1 MLKIIMD
8 IDRLIKYYNKFK
20 YGEELYHKLMLKRV
34 RKILLISTFYNAL
47 SLEEETKFS
56 EQIIGG
62 YHQFSLTSIPK
73 VTNAINAKH
82 AIRLLEKEEFDMV
95 ISTSRIGE
103 PDPFKL
109 SEIVKKKYP
118 DSVFLLLLTETFELK
133 KINISRF
140 RYIDNVF
147 LWTGNP
153 ALFLAMIKSVEDLW
167 NAPFDTKEG
176 GISVILLVEDS
187 INFYSIY
194 LPELYK
200 ELMVQTQ
207 KLITEESN
215 NDIKYLRMRSRP
227 KILFAK
233 NLEEA
238 KELLEKY
245 KDYLL
250 CVITD
255 LELQGENHAGLELI
269 DIVKNSSPYVP
280 VLAQSSDSELLRE
293 AHKKGVEVSHKNTPF
308 ILNDFHNFLVNK
320 CGFGD
325 FVFRNGSGDEVYT
338 VKTLAEFEKKLAEI
352 PIEVFEYHK
361 KNKHFC
367 TWLAA
372 RGELTLAKKLRKIK
386 TNKFKSS
393 EHHRKFLLNVL
404 KNLRKKEIKGKILNF
419 SENSF
424 DDEYPIYKI
433 GDGSLGG
440 KGRGLSFLNAILA
453 VANIKK
459 KFSGAIIDIPK
470 TFIVCTSFFD
480 QFIED
485 NYLYLDYDYHNDDE
499 IAGFFKEA
507 KLPKSLNEFLL
518 KILNKI
524 TNPIV
529 VRSSGLLEDSQF
541 HPFAGVYKSVMLP
554 NNHEDINVRL
564 EQLSD
569 AVKLV
574 YASVYFKESRA
585 YINRIGLKLEEE
597 KMAVIIQEIV
607 GKENENYFYPDFSGV
622 AQSYN
627 YYPISYITNR
637 DGVAVVGVGLGSF
650 VVEGEKAYRFC
661 PKYPEVKYIEDEDIL
676 KLTQSNFFALDI
688 SKKDEKCDSED
699 SFIVKLPINVAKE
712 HGRLFYTAST
722 WDYIN
727 QRIEPGISSKGPI
740 IINFENILKYEY
752 LPLAKILTE
761 ILELCEAAL
770 GAPVEIEFAVNI
782 GEINCFH
789 LLQVRPLTTYD
800 QIEMIDIDSIDKD
813 KIFLLSKSGC
823 GNGVIDEIYYIVY
836 IEPDLFDNT
845 KTNEMKNDISKI
857 NEILKSKDNYYLL
870 IGPGRW
876 GSRDKFLGISV
887 DWNDISNAKAIVEV
901 GFKDFDIEPS
911 QGTHFMHNVIS
922 MNIGYFNI
930 PYYSNDNS
938 FIDWEWLK
946 SKKVEIKGEFCKVV
960 KLSKPLKIIM
970 DGKKCK
976 YAILKGDF

>member
-1 MLKIIMD
+1 MD
-8 IDRLIKYYNKFK
+8 IDKLIKYYNKFK

-73 VTNAINAKH
+73 VTNAINAAH
-82 AIRLLEKEEFDMV
+82 AIQLLEKEKFDMV

-109 SEIVKKKYP
+109 SELVKKKYP
-118 DSVFLLLLTETFELK
+118 GSVFLLLLTETFELK
-133 KINISRF
+133 KINISKF
-140 RYIDNVF
+140 QFIDNVF

-153 ALFLAMIKSVEDLW
+153 ALFLAMIKSVEDMW

-207 KLITEESN
+207 NLITEESN

-233 NLEEA
+233 NLKQA
-238 KELLEKY
+238 KEVLKKY
-245 KDYLL
+245 NDYLL

-255 LELQGENHAGLELI
+255 LELQGEDTAGLQLI
-269 DIVKNSSPYVP
+269 DIVKTSSPYVP
-280 VLAQSSDSELLRE
+280 ILAQSSDSELLRE
-293 AHKKGVEVSHKNTPF
+293 AYKKGVDVSHKDTPF
-308 ILNDFHNFLVNK
+308 ILNDFHNFLIRK

-325 FVFRNGSGDEVYT
+325 FVFRTDSGEEVYIA
-338 VKTLAEFEKKLAEI
+338 KTLSEFEKGLAEI
-352 PIEVFEYHK
+352 PIEVFEYHQQ
-361 KNKHFC
+361 NKHFC

-386 TNKFKSS
+386 KDKFKSS
-393 EHHRKFLLNVL
+393 EAHRKFLLNVL

-419 SENSF
+419 SEENF
-424 DDEYPIYKI
+424 DNDYPIYKI

-440 KGRGLSFLNAILA
+440 KGRGLSFLNAILS

-459 KFSGAIIDIPK
+459 KFSNVIIDIPR

-480 QFIED
+480 QFIEE
-485 NYLYLDYDYHNDDE
+485 NYLYLDYDYHSDDE
-499 IAGFFKEA
+499 IKAFFREA
-507 KLPKSLNEFLL
+507 KLPENLKENIL
-518 KILNKI
+518 KILKRV
-524 TNPIV
+524 TKPIV
-529 VRSSGLLEDSQF
+529 IRSSGLLEDSQF

-554 NNHEDINVRL
+554 NNHEDINIRL
-564 EQLSD
+564 QQVID
-569 AVKLV
+569 AIKLV
-574 YASVYFKESRA
+574 YASVYFKEARA

-607 GKENENYFYPDFSGV
+607 GKQNEHYFYPDFSGV

-676 KLTQSNFFALDI
+676 KLTQSKFFALDI
-688 SKKDEKCDSED
+688 GRNDKKCDSEE
-699 SFIVKLPINVAKE
+699 SFIAKLPIDIAKK
-712 HGRLFYTAST
+712 HGRLYFTAST

-727 QRIEPGISSKGPI
+727 QRVVPGVSGKGPI
-740 IINFENILKYEY
+740 IVNFENILKYEY
-752 LPLAKILTE
+752 LPLSKILME
-761 ILELCEAAL
+761 ILGLCEAAL

-782 GEINCFH
+782 NETNHFYP
-789 LLQVRPLTTYD
+789 LQVRPLTTYD
-800 QIEMIDIDSIDKD
+800 QLEIIDIDLLNRDE
-813 KIFLLSKSGC
+813 IFLHSKSGC
-823 GNGVIDEIYYIVY
+823 GNGIIEDLYYIIY
-836 IEPDLFDNT
+836 IEPDLFDNRKT
-845 KTNEMKNDISKI
+845 KEMKNDISKI
-857 NEILKSKDNYYLL
+857 NEILKKDNKYYLL

-876 GSRDKFLGISV
+876 GSRDRFLGISV
-887 DWNDISNAKAIVEV
+887 DWDNISNAKAIVEV
-901 GFKDFDIEPS
+901 GLKDFDIEPS

-922 MNIGYFNI
+922 MNIGYFNL
-930 PYYSNDNS
+930 PYYSNDEY
-938 FIDWEWLK
+938 FIDWDWLK
-946 SKKVEIKGEFCKVV
+946 SKKVAIKGEYCKVV
-960 KLSKPLKIIM
+960 ELSKPIKVVM
-970 DGKKCK
+970 DGKKCR
-976 YAILKGDF
+976 YAILKGD